1 MMRLGPRW
9 LRRAAA
15 GVVLLGGAALLCLVV
30 PSVGQQPTPEQ
41 PDTPLP
47 RVSLPAA
54 VTRRVNARATLDFT
68 LPTGIQ
74 LVRVPRLRVNDAKD
88 ELVELLPTELERLA
102 PTVLGFR
109 ELHTE
114 NYLPG
119 TYRIRAEVD
128 YRRGGSPEATVVS
141 PWLTFTVPAQ

>member
-15 GVVLLGGAALLCLVV
+15 GVVLLGGAAMLCLVV
-30 PSVGQQPTPEQ
+30 PSVGQQPAPGQ
-41 PDTPLP
+41 PDSPSP
-47 RVSLPAA
+47 RVSLPTA
-54 VTRRVNARATLDFT
+54 VTRRANTRAALDFA
-68 LPTGIQ
+68 LPAGIQ
-74 LVRVPRLRVNDAKD
+74 LVRIPRVRVIDAKD

-109 ELHTE
+109 DLHTE

-128 YRRGGSPEATVVS
+128 FRRGASPEATAVS
-141 PWLTFTVPAQ
+141 PWITFTVPAQ